1 VRVLTDASGWFTME
15 VPEGWDSKTEDCVTT
30 LRSPSGQ
37 ASVFLSAARHVRG
50 QQEDFGGADFL
61 LRFLESMGL
70 PVGETDIRC
79 LQGDGC
85 RIYAFAREEN
95 GLRWQYWSVTDNE
108 TALLI
113 GYNADPAVDART
125 EEEDSQVDHMVHS
138 VRLYH
143 SRVH

>member
-15 VPEGWDSKTEDCVTT
+15 VPEGWDSRTEDCVTT
-30 LRSPSGQ
+30 LRSPSGM

-50 QQEDFGGADFL
+50 RQENFGGADFL
-61 LRFLESMGL
+61 LRFLESLGL
-70 PVGETDIRC
+70 AVEEADIRC

-85 RIYAFAREEN
+85 RIYAFAREAN
-95 GLRWQYWSVTDNE
+95 GLRWQYWSVTDDE

-113 GYNADPAVDART
+113 GYNADPADASRT
-125 EEEDSQVDHMVHS
+125 GQEDSEVDQMVHS